1 MHRNNH
7 IDKQGDRLLKMPG
20 KLDRGPVEFESRISR
35 QEGEIMAIAT
45 RNVISVTPTI
55 PILGAVKAM
64 TQYGF
69 RRLPVTDA
77 GTHKLRGI
85 VTAGDVIDLMGGGN
99 KFNLVKKK
107 HAGNL
112 LAAIND
118 SIREIMTQQV
128 ISIGSEAKIGDAV
141 EIIVN
146 KKIGGIPVVNG
157 DGVLAGIATERD
169 VMRVFSQ
176 VNSTIPVEE
185 IMSTGLRV
193 THPDSTISAATK
205 EMLTH
210 KFRRLP
216 VVRDDVLF
224 GIITATD
231 IVKYLGNGQIFEKIV
246 TGDIAEVMGL
256 PVRTLVSGDLT
267 TIEPTSTITDAA
279 CTMLRMNVGG
289 LPVIEDSRLVGIVT
303 EFDMVKAFS
312 EV

>member
-7 IDKQGDRLLKMPG
+7 INKQGDKLLKMPG

-85 VTAGDVIDLMGGGN
+85 VTAGDVIDLMGGGS

-118 SIREIMTQQV
+118 SVREIMTQQV
-128 ISIGSEAKIGDAV
+128 ISIGSEAKIGDVV

-146 KKIGGIPVVNG
+146 KKIGGIPVVND
-157 DGVLAGIATERD
+157 DGVLVGIATERD
-169 VMRVFSQ
+169 VMKVLSQ
-176 VNSTIPVEE
+176 VNSISPVEE

-193 THPDSTISAATK
+193 THPDSTIGAATK

-256 PVRTLVSGDLT
+256 PVRTLISGDLT